1 MDVRGKHISVIG
13 AARSGLAVARLLTRH
28 GAHVLVSDH
37 KPDQGGLQK
46 TLMEE
51 GIESEFGGHT
61 QRVDHA
67 DFLVLS
73 PGVPDSA
80 PPVAEAIR
88 TGTPVHS
95 EIEVASW
102 FCKGPVI
109 GITGSNGKTTTTA
122 LTGHIFKT
130 ANRKH
135 VVGGNIGRPFSDF
148 ADTMDADETA
158 ILELSSFQLDHID
171 SFKPSVSVLLNITPD
186 HLDRYGYRFEDY
198 ARSKCRVFEN
208 QSAGNWIIY
217 NEDDI
222 VVRDA
227 VAAKSSSTGARAL
240 GISLLSEPP
249 GGAFIRDGRIIFRIH
264 NQEEPLM
271 NVRQVALRGQHNLYN
286 SLAAAVSARI
296 TDIRSDVIRESLMS
310 FEGVPHRLEFVRE
323 MNGVRYY
330 NDSKATNVNAVW
342 YALESFHEPIVLI
355 AGGRDKGNDYSSL
368 KALVRDKVR
377 LLIGLGEESGRKVLA
392 DLGDQAAESQFAADM
407 EEAVEIAGR
416 EARRGEVVLLSPAC
430 ASFDQF
436 MNYEDRGNVFRALV
450 ERL

>member
-1 MDVRGKHISVIG
+1 
-13 AARSGLAVARLLTRH
+13 
-28 GAHVLVSDH
+28 
-37 KPDQGGLQK
+37 
-46 TLMEE
+46 
-51 GIESEFGGHT
+51 
-61 QRVDHA
+61 
-67 DFLVLS
+67 
-73 PGVPDSA
+73 
-80 PPVAEAIR
+80 
-88 TGTPVHS
+88 
-95 EIEVASW
+95 
-102 FCKGPVI
+102 
-109 GITGSNGKTTTTA
+109 
-122 LTGHIFKT
+122 
-130 ANRKH
+130 
-135 VVGGNIGRPFSDF
+135 
-148 ADTMDADETA
+148 
-158 ILELSSFQLDHID
+158 
-171 SFKPSVSVLLNITPD
+171 
-186 HLDRYGYRFEDY
+186 
-198 ARSKCRVFEN
+198 
-208 QSAGNWIIY
+208 
-217 NEDDI
+217 
-222 VVRDA
+222 
-227 VAAKSSSTGARAL
+227 
-240 GISLLSEPP
+240 
-249 GGAFIRDGRIIFRIH
+249 
-264 NQEEPLM
+264 M